1 MMDKALNS
9 RLDRLQQYMLTAS
22 GIAAALSLLGGI
34 FDHGQFFESY
44 LFAWLFWCGLSLGA
58 LVIAMMQFL
67 TGGLWGMA
75 IRRLSEAAFMALPVI
90 ALLFAPILLGM
101 HDLFPWSRPNAVPMP
116 GWVHKH
122 AYLNTAF
129 FVVRTI
135 FYFAAVITMALLL
148 RRWSILQDAGN
159 PLAPRR
165 LRALSAGGLVLYV
178 LCMNFASTDWVMSL
192 EPQWYS
198 TIFVIVFMAGQF
210 LSALA
215 LMTALLAIFSEGGPP
230 AESPPTKVFH
240 DLGKM
245 LLAFVIF
252 WIYVSFSQFLVIWSG
267 NLPKEIS
274 WYLHRSAGGWQWVAL
289 VLMLFQFFIPFAL
302 LLFRAAKCQK
312 STLAMIAVLIV
323 LASVVNNFWLVAPSF
338 HPTRF
343 SLHWMDLAELLAL
356 GGIWSA
362 TFIFF
367 LKRRPLLPW
376 PVMES
381 MPHGQPKPATKSAA
395 IF

>member
-1 MMDKALNS
+1 MMDSALNS
-9 RLDRLQQYMLTAS
+9 RLNRLQRSMLMVS

-34 FDHGQFFESY
+34 FNHAQFFESY

-58 LVIAMMQFL
+58 LVIVMMQFL
-67 TGGLWGMA
+67 TGGLWGLA
-75 IRRLSEAAFMALPVI
+75 IRRLSEAAFMALPVV
-90 ALLFAPILLGM
+90 ALLFLPILFGM
-101 HDLFPWSRPNAVPMP
+101 HDLFPWSRSDAIQTP

-122 AYLNTAF
+122 AYLNTPF
-129 FVVRTI
+129 FAARTI
-135 FYFAAVITMALLL
+135 LYFAAVITMALLL
-148 RRWSILQDAGN
+148 RRWSTQQEEGDLLAG
-159 PLAPRR
+159 RR
-165 LRALSAGGLVLYV
+165 LRVLSGGGLVLYV

-192 EPQWYS
+192 EPEWYS
-198 TIFVIVFMAGQF
+198 TIFVIIFMAGQF

-215 LMTALLAIFSEGGPP
+215 LMTALLAIFSGQGSL
-230 AESPPTKVFH
+230 AENPPTKVFH

-289 VLMLFQFFIPFAL
+289 VLVLLQFFIPFAL
-302 LLFRAAKCQK
+302 LLSRAAKRQK
-312 STLAMIAVLIV
+312 FRLAMIAVLIV
-323 LASVVNNFWLVAPSF
+323 LASVVSYFWLVAPSF

-343 SLHWMDLAELLAL
+343 SIHWMDLAEFLAL
-356 GGIWSA
+356 GGIWSF

-376 PVMES
+376 PLIES
-381 MPHGQPKPATKSAA
+381 MPHG
-395 IF
+395 

>member
-1 MMDKALNS
+1 MMDSALNS
-9 RLDRLQQYMLTAS
+9 RLNRLQRYMLIVG

-34 FDHGQFFESY
+34 FNHAQFFESY
-44 LFAWLFWCGLSLGA
+44 LFAWLFWCGLSLGS
-58 LVIAMMQFL
+58 LVIVMMQFL
-67 TGGLWGMA
+67 TGGVWGLA

-90 ALLFAPILLGM
+90 ALLFAPIFFGM
-101 HDLFPWSRPNAVPMP
+101 HDLFPWSRPDVIQTP

-122 AYLNTAF
+122 AYLNTPF
-129 FVVRTI
+129 FAMRTML
-135 FYFAAVITMALLL
+135 YFAAVITMALLL
-148 RRWSILQDAGN
+148 RRWATQQDEGD
-159 PLAPRR
+159 PLAARR
-165 LRALSAGGLVLYV
+165 LRALSGGGLVLYV

-192 EPQWYS
+192 EPEWYS
-198 TIFVIVFMAGQF
+198 TIFVIIFMAGQF

-215 LMTALLAIFSEGGPP
+215 LMTALLAFFSGHGSLS
-230 AESPPTKVFH
+230 ESLPTKVFH

-274 WYLHRSAGGWQWVAL
+274 WYLHRSSGGWQWVAL
-289 VLMLFQFFIPFAL
+289 VLGLSQFFIPFAL
-302 LLFRAAKCQK
+302 LLSRAAKRQK
-312 STLAMIAVLIV
+312 FRLAMIALLIV
-323 LASVVNNFWLVAPSF
+323 AASVVSNFWLVAPSF

-343 SLHWMDLAELLAL
+343 SVHWMDLAELLAL
-356 GGIWSA
+356 GGIWSF

-376 PVMES
+376 PLMES
-381 MPHGQPKPATKSAA
+381 THHG
-395 IF
+395 